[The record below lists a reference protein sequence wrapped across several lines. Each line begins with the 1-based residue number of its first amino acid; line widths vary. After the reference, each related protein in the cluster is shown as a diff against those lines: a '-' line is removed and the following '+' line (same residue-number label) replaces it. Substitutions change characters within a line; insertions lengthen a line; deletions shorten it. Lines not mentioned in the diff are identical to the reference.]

1 MLSQVTD
8 ELSPVDYSP
17 DQACRLIEGQF
28 NIGVFCPEKSL
39 AWELYGGFIGDAPIQ
54 EAPVR

>member
-8 ELSPVDYSP
+8 KVSPVDYSP
-17 DQACRLIEGQF
+17 DEACRLIEGRL
-28 NIGVFCPEKSL
+28 NIGVCCPEKSL
-39 AWELYGGFIGDAPIQ
+39 VWELYGGFIGDAPIQ